1 MSLKVFDIIKEY
13 RALEDLLNEVDSQ
26 TGEFI
31 NNEDV
36 IKEYIENLN
45 DTRDNKLDNIE
56 RLKREFEAGAN
67 ALDIEIKR
75 LQSFKKQKEKSIE
88 NLTSLQMI
96 LTQGEKIETSFY
108 KFSTRKSKSVNIID
122 ESLIPDDFFK
132 IKKEVSKSEISKAIN
147 NGIDVS
153 GAEIV
158 EKISLTVK

>member
-1 MSLKVFDIIKEY
+1 MRVFDLLQEY
-13 RALEDLLNEVDSQ
+13 RALEDLLNEIDPI

-67 ALDIEIKR
+67 ALDSEIKR

-88 NLTSLQMI
+88 NLTNLQMI
-96 LTQGEKIETSFY
+96 LTQGEKIETSLY

-147 NGIDVS
+147 SGIDVS

-158 EKISLTVK
+158 EKTSLTVK

>member
-1 MSLKVFDIIKEY
+1 MRVFDLLQEY
-13 RALEDLLNEVDSQ
+13 RALEDLLNEVDSE

-67 ALDIEIKR
+67 ALDSEIKR

-88 NLTSLQMI
+88 NLTNLQMI
-96 LTQGEKIETSFY
+96 LTQGEKIETSLY

-122 ESLIPDDFFK
+122 ESLIPDEYFK
-132 IKKEVSKSEISKAIN
+132 IKKEVSKSEISKAISS
-147 NGIDVS
+147 GVDVS

>member
-1 MSLKVFDIIKEY
+1 MRVFELLQEY
-13 RALEDLLNEVDSQ
+13 RALEDLLNEIDPT

-36 IKEYIENLN
+36 IKDYINNLN

-56 RLKREFEAGAN
+56 RLKREYEASSN
-67 ALDIEIKR
+67 ALDSEIKR
-75 LQSFKKQKEKSIE
+75 LQQFKKQKEKSIE

-96 LTQGEKIETSFY
+96 LTQGEKIETSLY

-122 ESLIPDDFFK
+122 ESLIPDEYFK
-132 IKKEVSKSEISKAIN
+132 IKKEVSKTEISKAIN
-147 NGIDVS
+147 SGVNVS

>member
-13 RALEDLLNEVDSQ
+13 RALEDLLSEINPE
-26 TGEFI
+26 TGEYI

-67 ALDIEIKR
+67 ALDSEIKR

-88 NLTSLQMI
+88 NLTNLQMI

-147 NGIDVS
+147 SGIDVK